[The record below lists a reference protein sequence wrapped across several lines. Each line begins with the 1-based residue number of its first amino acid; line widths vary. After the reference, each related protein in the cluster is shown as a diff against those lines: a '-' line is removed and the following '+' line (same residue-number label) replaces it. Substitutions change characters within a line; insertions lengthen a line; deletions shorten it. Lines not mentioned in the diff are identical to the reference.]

1 MREVIETVERA
12 LPQDKGLIPCKSLF
26 EMLRSAISFNAN
38 QECRDGL
45 ELRIGKQL
53 DQSTVKE
60 LLLIFHVPEEKYDTE
75 CVKRMLKIY
84 YDNYT
89 SSEFSGFVKVANLM
103 EEFLCEVA
111 SDIDLKM
118 DTFASLAD
126 LSASVSSE
134 AKRSSDGIYRA
145 IDIYLEKHIYLTEKE
160 REKLCDVLD
169 CSRMS
174 VEACQHAAQ
183 NNRLPTRL
191 LVQILFAGHMMLKDT
206 VGKEMIQSCGALMVE
221 KKDEGGGVELS
232 ASEDDDHEVKA
243 EIEKI
248 GNKVLELEKECN
260 NVRMQIQKGGFNN
273 SKERNEKK
281 KSVWKEMKRKFG
293 CMTTMHDCSNSH
305 VQKKKKVH
313 PR

>member
-1 MREVIETVERA
+1 MREVIEAMEKVI
-12 LPQDKGLIPCKSLF
+12 PQKKGLISCKSLF

-53 DQSTVKE
+53 DQSKVKE
-60 LLLIFHVPEEKYDTE
+60 LLLIPPAPEEKYDTE
-75 CVKRMLKIY
+75 CMKRILKIY

-89 SSEFSGFVKVANLM
+89 SSEYSGFVKVANLM

-111 SDIDLKM
+111 SDMDLKV

-126 LSASVSSE
+126 LSASVSVE
-134 AKRSSDGIYRA
+134 AKRNSDGIYRA
-145 IDIYLEKHIYLTEKE
+145 VDIYLDKHRYLTEKE
-160 REKLCDVLD
+160 REKVCDVLD

-174 VEACQHAAQ
+174 IEACQHAAQ
-183 NNRLPTRL
+183 NDRLPTRL
-191 LVQILFAGHMMLKDT
+191 VVQILFAGQMRLKDT
-206 VGKEMIQSCGALMVE
+206 VGKEMIQSCGALKVE
-221 KKDEGGGVELS
+221 KKDGGVELS
-232 ASEDDDHEVKA
+232 ASEDDDQGVKA
-243 EIEKI
+243 EIEKM

-260 NVRMQIQKGGFNN
+260 MMRMQIQNGVLSN

-281 KSVWKEMKRKFG
+281 KMSVWKEMKRKFG

>member
-1 MREVIETVERA
+1 MREVIEAVERA
-12 LPQDKGLIPCKSLF
+12 LPQQKGLIPCKSLF
-26 EMLRSAISFNAN
+26 EMLRTAISFNAN

-60 LLLIFHVPEEKYDTE
+60 LLLIPHVPEEKYDTE
-75 CVKRMLKIY
+75 CLKRMLKIY

-89 SSEFSGFVKVANLM
+89 SSEFSGFIKVANLM

-111 SDIDLKM
+111 SDIDLKV

-191 LVQILFAGHMMLKDT
+191 LVQILFAGHMSLKDT
-206 VGKEMIQSCGALMVE
+206 MRKEMIHSCGALMAE
-221 KKDEGGGVELS
+221 KKDEGGVELS

-260 NVRMQIQKGGFNN
+260 NVRMQIQKGR
-273 SKERNEKK
+273 ERNEKK
-281 KSVWKEMKRKFG
+281 KMSVWKEMKRKFG

-305 VQKKKKVH
+305 VQKKK
-313 PR
+313 RCIQDSM